1 MKIIIGILAAIILLI
16 ITLLLLP
23 VHIFVK
29 KDKDEGFTFK
39 IKVLFFELG
48 NNDSEDSKTSYN
60 IKKVFGL
67 DKKRDDNTE
76 KKQKESFTE
85 KVTRYSAL
93 ISDIFNAA
101 TSVIRKITVKKLH
114 IDIICAEEDA
124 ADTAISY
131 GTCCAVV
138 LPIAS
143 TINSL
148 TNMKKD
154 AERVNIS
161 CDFTS
166 ENGSFDFDIHFYV
179 RLTALL
185 SALIKFGLNRTKR
198 TANTMKKK

>member
-1 MKIIIGILAAIILLI
+1 MKIFIGIVITILLLI

-23 VHIFVK
+23 VHIIIK
-29 KDKDEGFTFK
+29 KDKEDGFFFQ
-39 IKVLFFELG
+39 IKVLFFNLS
-48 NNDSEDSKTSYN
+48 NNDSEDTNTSYN

-67 DKKRDDNTE
+67 DKNQENKKTE
-76 KKQKESFTE
+76 NKLKESFTQ

-93 ISDIFNAA
+93 ISDVFNAA
-101 TSVIRKITVKKLH
+101 TSVIKKITVKKLH

-143 TINSL
+143 TISSL

-154 AERVNIS
+154 AESINIS
-161 CDFTS
+161 CDYTS
-166 ENGSFDFDIHFYV
+166 EKGRFDFDIQFYV
-179 RLTALL
+179 RLYALL
-185 SALIKFGLNRTKR
+185 SAVIKFGINHTKR
-198 TANTMKKK
+198 KSNTKK